1 MRLLNRFNSGELVK
15 FRRFAVVGLLVMC
28 VFMVLNRIFNSIM
41 SEQAAFFCSYPPSVL
56 IHFLLNKF
64 WTFSDRKKV
73 DLSQFGSYFIT
84 VCLTFIIQWSVFTA
98 IHLLSSC
105 PSWAAAGIAN
115 IAQMSLSY
123 IIMKSKV
130 FALSGNKA

>member
-1 MRLLNRFNSGELVK
+1 MSLLNRFNSGELVK

-73 DLSQFGSYFIT
+73 DISQFGSYFIT
-84 VCLTFIIQWSVFTA
+84 VCMTFIIQWSVFTA
-98 IHLLSSC
+98 ILFWF
-105 PSWAAAGIAN
+105 SWPAWVAAGIAN
-115 IAQMSLSY
+115 ISQISVSY
-123 IIMKSKV
+123 IMMKVKV
-130 FALSGNKA
+130 FA